1 MSGREKLVEDV
12 AREFELHHR
21 ASCYPYAQEFES
33 HLAAIAILDIIQRT
47 HALVPVDASE
57 GEIAKAAPIETVP
70 KDGTAVLL
78 YGPAAGEISG
88 IDAIE
93 AWRIGYYATGGDYD
107 GFDWACSDGDAYAV
121 WIKPSHWAKLP
132 DPPKDAP

>member
-1 MSGREKLVEDV
+1 MSERDKLVED
-12 AREFELHHR
+12 AKD
-21 ASCYPYAQEFES
+21 
-33 HLAAIAILDIIQRT
+33 AILAEVPIGYGMTKDEARNYVRAVFRVAERT
-47 HALVPVDASE
+47 HALVPVEASE
-57 GEIAKAAPIETVP
+57 GEIAKAAPIETAP

-88 IDAIE
+88 IDAVE